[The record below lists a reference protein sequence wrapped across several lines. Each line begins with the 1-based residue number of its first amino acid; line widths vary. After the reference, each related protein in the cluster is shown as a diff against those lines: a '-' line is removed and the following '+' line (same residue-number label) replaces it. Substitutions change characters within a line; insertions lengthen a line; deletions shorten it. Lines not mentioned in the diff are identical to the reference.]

1 MNRNSE
7 TEQRI
12 ITTAIEVFVEKGQAG
27 ARMQDI
33 ADRAGINK
41 ALLHY
46 YFRNKN
52 QLFQKAFETVL
63 THFLSNLFDSATT
76 TSDIRQFLKLF
87 IDRYI
92 DTVSQHPQ
100 MLRFILWE
108 IENGGET
115 FARAARKVF
124 AEKGFDTIPLIPIVE
139 NAVAR
144 REIKP
149 VEPLQFALSLLGM
162 CVYPFIASPLIEKVV
177 PGFNLS
183 SPSFLEARKKAIFE
197 LMWTGIKPE
206 KESNEFQLKQ

>member
-7 TEQRI
+7 TEQKI
-12 ITTAIEVFVEKGQAG
+12 IATAIEVFIEKGQAG

-52 QLFQKAFETVL
+52 QLFKKAFETVL
-63 THFLSNLFDSATT
+63 MHFLQSLFESAKTI
-76 TSDIRQFLKLF
+76 SDIRQFLKLF

-108 IENGGET
+108 IENGGEI
-115 FARAARKVF
+115 FASAARKVF
-124 AEKGFDTIPLIPIVE
+124 AEKGFDTIPLIPIIQD
-139 NAVAR
+139 AVAR
-144 REIKP
+144 GVIKP
-149 VEPLQFALSLLGM
+149 VDPLQFTLSLLGM
-162 CVYPFIASPLIEKVV
+162 CVYPFIASPLIQKVV
-177 PGFNLS
+177 PGFNPFA
-183 SPSFLEARKKAIFE
+183 PSFLEARKKAIFE
-197 LMWTGIKPE
+197 LMWVGLKPE
-206 KESNEFQLKQ
+206 NETHDFQLKQ